1 MGAGPGQKVQPFVPV
16 ILISENTPPRKNLDL
31 SLIQPKLYFERSD
44 DMAWILDDSRP
55 IYLQIEDLIKANII
69 AGVYQPGQKLPSVRD
84 LAAEAAVNPNTMQ
97 KALTELER
105 SGLVYTQRT
114 SGRFIT
120 EDVSKMTELKEQI
133 AREQIQLFLKN
144 MEQLGLTRDD
154 IRRLLEKEWKEES

>member
-1 MGAGPGQKVQPFVPV
+1 
-16 ILISENTPPRKNLDL
+16 
-31 SLIQPKLYFERSD
+31 
-44 DMAWILDDSRP
+44 MAWTLDDSRP

-97 KALTELER
+97 KALSELER

-144 MEQLGLTRDD
+144 MEQLGLSRED